1 MEIFQNDKEKRGTIL
16 EIIIAL
22 DVSMGKSYKVVY
34 DGQTCLSEG
43 EVLHNKV
50 GFQAL
55 LDEINNLPKAPF
67 LVFESTGIYSKPVE
81 TFCQRNQLR
90 YCLLNPLEAKK
101 QLEQGTLR
109 SWKTDKHDAHK
120 LALTHQQNYR
130 AESIKQQDIYNELR
144 DLSRFY
150 QEVEEEIKR
159 TRMYLHHAL
168 QLSFPE
174 LEQFFSSR
182 VTPYALTLIDL
193 FPHPEFVLQSS
204 KTKIKNLLIKSTT
217 KRISEARAK
226 KKASQIMDY
235 AQASYPAVSSNSVQT
250 QKVQYYARQL
260 LHLLE
265 EKARISCQLIEKG
278 KKLSEFDLLISLP
291 GIGEISAALFI
302 GEFGDLSRFSNHKK
316 VNAFIGID
324 IRRYQ
329 SGKYTGQD
337 HINKRGNPKGRKILY
352 LIVRN
357 MIRQQKAASN
367 HIVDYYYKL
376 KKQPIPK
383 KDKVATVACMNKLLK
398 CIYSMA
404 RNNTKY
410 DYSYAVS
417 MDQ

>member
-1 MEIFQNDKEKRGTIL
+1 
-16 EIIIAL
+16 
-22 DVSMGKSYKVVY
+22 MGKSYKVLY
-34 DGQTCLSEG
+34 DGQNCLSEG
-43 EVLHNKV
+43 EILHNKI
-50 GFQAL
+50 GFEAL
-55 LDEINNLPKAPF
+55 LNEIQSLPESPI

-90 YCLLNPLEAKK
+90 YCVLNPLEAKK
-101 QLEQGTLR
+101 QLDNGTLR

-120 LALTHQQNYR
+120 LAQVHQNSYR
-130 AESIKQQDIYNELR
+130 KERIKQPEIYTELR

-150 QEVEEEIKR
+150 QEIEEQIKR
-159 TRMYLHHAL
+159 KRMHLHNAL

-182 VTPYALTLIDL
+182 ITPYALTLMDL
-193 FPHPEFVLQSS
+193 YPHPEFVLKSS
-204 KTKIKNLLIKSTT
+204 QTKIKNRLIKSTT

-226 KKASQIMDY
+226 QKASQIIEY
-235 AQASYPAVSSNSVQT
+235 AKNSYPAVTSNSVQT

-260 LHLLE
+260 LHLLG
-265 EKARISCQLIEKG
+265 EKEQISNQLIDNAKQ
-278 KKLSEFDLLISLP
+278 LPEFELLISFP
-291 GIGEISAALFI
+291 GIGEISAALFM
-302 GEFGDLSRFSNHKK
+302 GEFGDLSRFTNHKK

-329 SGKYTGQD
+329 SGKYTGRD
-337 HINKRGNPKGRKILY
+337 HINKRGNPKGRKILF

-398 CIYSMA
+398 CIYSMI

-417 MDQ
+417 KDQ

>member
-1 MEIFQNDKEKRGTIL
+1 MEIFQRIKKREGKIL
-16 EIIIAL
+16 SLVIAL
-22 DVSMGKSYKVVY
+22 DISMGKSYKVTY
-34 DGQTCLSEG
+34 DDQTCLSEG
-43 EVLHNKV
+43 EILHNKI
-50 GFQAL
+50 GFQTL
-55 LDEINNLPKAPF
+55 LDEILLLPEEPI

-90 YCLLNPLEAKK
+90 YSVLNPLEAKK
-101 QLEQGTLR
+101 QLEKGTLR

-120 LALTHQQNYR
+120 LAQTHQNNHR
-130 AESIKQQDIYNELR
+130 LEKVQQPDIYNELR

-150 QEVEEEIKR
+150 QEIEGEIKR
-159 TRMYLHHAL
+159 IRMYLHNAL

-182 VTPYALTLIDL
+182 VTPYALTLIEL
-193 FPHPEFVLQSS
+193 FPHPDLVLNSS
-204 KTKIKNLLIKSTT
+204 QTKIKNRLIKSTS
-217 KRISEARAK
+217 KRISENRAK
-226 KKASQIMDY
+226 EKTRQIIDY
-235 AQASYPAVSSNSVQT
+235 AKSSYPAVLSNSVQT

-265 EKARISCQLIEKG
+265 EKELISHQMIENA
-278 KKLSEFDLLISLP
+278 KKLSEFELLKSLP
-291 GIGEISAALFI
+291 GVGRISVALIIGEI
-302 GEFGDLSRFSNHKK
+302 GDLSRFSNHKK

-324 IRRYQ
+324 VRRYQ

-337 HINKRGNPKGRKILY
+337 HINKRGSPKGRKILF
-352 LIVRN
+352 LVIRN
-357 MIRQQKAASN
+357 MIRQQKSEPN

-383 KDKVATVACMNKLLK
+383 KDKVAVVACINKLLK
-398 CIYSMA
+398 CIYSMV

>member
-1 MEIFQNDKEKRGTIL
+1 L
-16 EIIIAL
+16 ELVIAL
-22 DVSMGKSYKVVY
+22 DISMGKSYKVIY

-43 EVLHNKV
+43 EFLHNKF

-55 LDEINNLPKAPF
+55 LDEIGNLSEEPI

-81 TFCQRNQLR
+81 TFCQKNQLH
-90 YCLLNPLEAKK
+90 YSLLNPLEAKK

-120 LALTHQQNYR
+120 LAQVHQQNCR
-130 AESIKQQDIYNELR
+130 VEKIQQPEIYSRLR

-150 QEVEEEIKR
+150 QEIEEEKKR
-159 TRMYLHHAL
+159 MRMYLHNAL

-174 LEQFFSSR
+174 LEHFFSSKM
-182 VTPYALTLIDL
+182 TPYSLTLMDL
-193 FPHPEFVLQSS
+193 FPHPDFVLEKSQ
-204 KTKIKNLLIKSTT
+204 TKIKNLLKKSTT
-217 KRISEARAK
+217 KRISENRAK
-226 KKASQIMDY
+226 QKASQIIEY
-235 AQASYPAVSSNSVQT
+235 AKESYPAISSASIQT
-250 QKVQYYARQL
+250 SKVQYYAKQL
-260 LHLLE
+260 LRLLE
-265 EKARISCQLIEKG
+265 EKEHVSNQLINEA
-278 KKLSEFDLLISLP
+278 KKLPEFEVLISLP
-291 GIGEISAALFI
+291 GVGDISAGLFI

-316 VNAFIGID
+316 VNAFVGID

-329 SGKYTGQD
+329 SGRYAGKD

-357 MIRQQKAASN
+357 MIRQQKAGSN

-376 KKQPIPK
+376 KKQPISK

-398 CIYSMA
+398 CIYSMV

-410 DYSYAVS
+410 DYSHAVS

>member
-1 MEIFQNDKEKRGTIL
+1 MGIV
-16 EIIIAL
+16 IAL
-22 DVSMGKSYKVVY
+22 DVSMGKSYKVLY
-34 DGQTCLSEG
+34 NGQTCLSE
-43 EVLHNKV
+43 EEILHSKD

-55 LDEINNLPKAPF
+55 LDEINDLPEEPI

-81 TFCQRNQLR
+81 TFCQRNKLR
-90 YCLLNPLEAKK
+90 YCVLNPLEAKK
-101 QLEQGTLR
+101 QLENGTLR

-120 LALTHQQNYR
+120 LAQVHQFNYR
-130 AESIKQQDIYNELR
+130 IEKIQQPEIYNELR

-159 TRMYLHHAL
+159 IRMYLHNAL

-193 FPHPEFVLQSS
+193 YPHPDFVLESS
-204 KTKIKNLLIKSTT
+204 QTKIKNRLIKSTT
-217 KRISEARAK
+217 KKISESRAK
-226 KKASQIMDY
+226 EKATQIMDY
-235 AQASYPAVSSNSVQT
+235 AKNSYPSVSSTSVQT

-260 LHLLE
+260 LQLMV
-265 EKARISCQLIEKG
+265 EKEQISEQLIDSSKQ
-278 KKLSEFDLLISLP
+278 LPEFEVLKSLP
-291 GIGEISAALFI
+291 GIGNISAALFI
-302 GEFGDLSRFSNHKK
+302 GEFGDLSRFSDHKK

-329 SGKYTGQD
+329 SGKYMGQD

-398 CIYSMA
+398 CIYSMV

-410 DYSYAVS
+410 DYSHAVS

>member
-1 MEIFQNDKEKRGTIL
+1 MQL
-16 EIIIAL
+16 VIAL
-22 DVSMGKSYKVVY
+22 DISMGKSYKVVY

-43 EVLHNKV
+43 EILHNKV
-50 GFQAL
+50 GFQVL
-55 LDEINNLPKAPF
+55 LDEIQNLSEEPI

-81 TFCQRNQLR
+81 TFCQKNQLR

-101 QLEQGTLR
+101 QLEQGSLR
-109 SWKTDKHDAHK
+109 SWKTDKHDAHR
-120 LALTHQQNYR
+120 LAQTHQQNNR
-130 AESIKQQDIYNELR
+130 AEKIQQSEIYIDLR
-144 DLSRFY
+144 GLSRFY
-150 QEVEEEIKR
+150 QEIEEEIKR

-182 VTPYALTLIDL
+182 ITPYALTLMDL
-193 FPHPEFVLQSS
+193 FPHPEYVLKSS
-204 KTKIKNLLIKSTT
+204 QTKIKNLLIKSTT
-217 KRISEARAK
+217 KKISENRAK
-226 KKASQIMDY
+226 QKAIQIIDY
-235 AQASYPAVSSNSVQT
+235 AKDSYPAVPPTSVQT
-250 QKVQYYARQL
+250 QKVQYYAKQL

-265 EKARISCQLIEKG
+265 EKDQVSKQLIEKA
-278 KKLSEFDLLISLP
+278 KKLSEFKFLISLP

-316 VNAFIGID
+316 VNAFVGID

-329 SGKYTGQD
+329 SGKYVGQD

-376 KKQPIPK
+376 KKQPISK

-398 CIYSMA
+398 CIYSMV

-410 DYSYAVS
+410 DYSYAIS

>member
-1 MEIFQNDKEKRGTIL
+1 LGYV
-16 EIIIAL
+16 IAL
-22 DVSMGKSYKVVY
+22 DISMGKSYIVVY
-34 DGQTCLSEG
+34 DGQTCLLEG
-43 EVLHNKV
+43 EIFHNQV
-50 GFQAL
+50 GFQTL
-55 LDEINNLPKAPF
+55 LDEIQLLPEDPT

-81 TFCQRNQLR
+81 TFCERNQLR
-90 YCLLNPLEAKK
+90 YAVLNPLEAKK
-101 QLEQGTLR
+101 QLEKGTLR
-109 SWKTDKHDAHK
+109 SWKTDKHDAHR
-120 LALTHQQNYR
+120 LAQTHQDNHR
-130 AESIKQQDIYNELR
+130 KEKVQQPDIYNDLR

-150 QEVEEEIKR
+150 QEVEVEIKR
-159 TRMYLHHAL
+159 IRMYLHNAI

-182 VTPYALTLIDL
+182 VTPYALTLIEL
-193 FPHPEFVLQSS
+193 FPHPELVLQSS
-204 KTKIKNLLIKSTT
+204 LTIIKNRLIKSTS
-217 KRISEARAK
+217 KKISENRAK
-226 KKASQIMDY
+226 EKAHQIIEY
-235 AQASYPAVSSNSVQT
+235 ARNSYPAVSSSSIQT
-250 QKVQYYARQL
+250 QKVRYYARQL

-265 EKARISCQLIEKG
+265 EKEQLTHQMIKKSE
-278 KKLSEFDLLISLP
+278 KLSEFELLKSLP
-291 GIGEISAALFI
+291 GIGGISAALLI
-302 GEFGDLSRFSNHKK
+302 GEIGDLSRFSNHKK

-329 SGKYTGQD
+329 SGKYAGQD

-352 LIVRN
+352 LIIRN
-357 MIRQQKAASN
+357 MIRQQKSRPN

-383 KDKVATVACMNKLLK
+383 KDKVAVVACMNKLLK

>member
-1 MEIFQNDKEKRGTIL
+1 MAF
-16 EIIIAL
+16 
-22 DVSMGKSYKVVY
+22 DVSMGKSFKVVY
-34 DGQTCLSEG
+34 EGQSCLSEG
-43 EVLHNKV
+43 EFNHNQS
-50 GFQAL
+50 GFQDL
-55 LDEINNLPKAPF
+55 LNEIHTLPDDLM
-67 LVFESTGIYSKPVE
+67 LVFESTGIYSKPLE
-81 TFCQRNQLR
+81 TFCNKNNLR
-90 YCLLNPLEAKK
+90 YCILNPLEAKK

-120 LALTHQQNYR
+120 LAQVHQQNVR
-130 AESIKQQDIYNELR
+130 LEKNQQPDIYNEMR

-150 QEVEEEIKR
+150 QELEDEIQR
-159 TRMYLHHAL
+159 TRMYLHNAL

-182 VTPYALTLIDL
+182 ITPYALTLINL
-193 FPHPEFVLQSS
+193 FPHPKFVQQSS
-204 KTKIKNLLIKSTT
+204 KTKIKNLLMKSTT
-217 KRISEARAK
+217 KKISENRAK
-226 KKASQIMDY
+226 QKASQIIEY
-235 AQASYPAVSSNSVQT
+235 ARESYPTVSSASVQT

-265 EKARISCQLIEKG
+265 AKDKISEQMIAKAKQ
-278 KKLSEFDLLISLP
+278 LSEFELLISFP

-302 GEFGDLSRFSNHKK
+302 GEIGDLSYFSNHKK

-329 SGKYTGQD
+329 SGKYAGQD

-352 LIVRN
+352 FIVKN
-357 MIRQQKAASN
+357 MIRQQKAAPN

-376 KKQPIPK
+376 KKQPHPK

-398 CIYSMA
+398 CIYSMV

-410 DYSYAVS
+410 DYSHTVS

>member
-1 MEIFQNDKEKRGTIL
+1 
-16 EIIIAL
+16 
-22 DVSMGKSYKVVY
+22 MGKSYIVVY
-34 DGQTCLSEG
+34 EGQTCLLEG
-43 EVLHNKV
+43 EILHNQF
-50 GFQAL
+50 GFQTL
-55 LDEINNLPKAPF
+55 LDEIQLLPEDPT

-81 TFCQRNQLR
+81 TFCERNQLR
-90 YCLLNPLEAKK
+90 YTVLNPLEAKK
-101 QLEQGTLR
+101 QLEKGTLR
-109 SWKTDKHDAHK
+109 SWKTDKHDAHR
-120 LALTHQQNYR
+120 LAQTHQDNHR
-130 AESIKQQDIYNELR
+130 PEKVQQPDIYNDLR

-150 QEVEEEIKR
+150 QEVEVEIKR
-159 TRMYLHHAL
+159 IRMYLHNAI

-182 VTPYALTLIDL
+182 VTPYALTLIEL
-193 FPHPEFVLQSS
+193 FPHPELVLQSS
-204 KTKIKNLLIKSTT
+204 STIIKNRLIKSTS
-217 KRISEARAK
+217 KKISENRAK
-226 KKASQIMDY
+226 EKAHQIIEY
-235 AQASYPAVSSNSVQT
+235 ARNSYPAVSSSSIQT
-250 QKVQYYARQL
+250 QKVRYYARQL

-265 EKARISCQLIEKG
+265 EKEQLTHQMIKKSE
-278 KKLSEFDLLISLP
+278 KLSEFELLKSLP
-291 GIGEISAALFI
+291 GIGGISAALLI
-302 GEFGDLSRFSNHKK
+302 GEIGDLSRFSNHKK

-329 SGKYTGQD
+329 SGKYAGQD

-352 LIVRN
+352 LIIRN
-357 MIRQQKAASN
+357 MIRQQKSGPN

-383 KDKVATVACMNKLLK
+383 KDKVAVVACMNKLLK